1 MAGITST
8 GFGSGLPI
16 NDLVTQLV
24 KAEGTPA
31 NNRIDRREANLQT
44 QLSSIGSLKGAL
56 SEFEA
61 AAKKLSAPDNF
72 TNRTASSSNTSIATF
87 TSTQSATQG
96 SYQLAV
102 ERLASAQKLVGQQA
116 YNSGDTGTLTL
127 NNASGRSFTVD
138 INSENATLEGI
149 RDSVNNSSN
158 NFGVTATILNLN
170 DGPRLILTAD
180 DTGEENRITSITSN
194 ASQGDLSVFDYTYV
208 DSDPESIGSNVNF
221 QQVTAGD
228 DARFT
233 LEGQLITSASNTIEN
248 IIPSTTITL
257 KETTDLNQSV
267 NLSVSKSVSDVRKSI
282 EEFVSAYNK
291 LQGFI
296 NGQTNFDEN
305 SGSAGSLLGD
315 ALTRT
320 VQSQIRSVLGSQ
332 VNEAGDISSLTQ
344 LGITTNRSGLLEI
357 SASRLNKALD
367 ENFESVTQLFSGSN
381 GLAARLD
388 TTLNGYL
395 QRNGIF
401 DTRTQ
406 SLNSQIKGLDSER
419 EVLSRRLDRLET
431 RLFAQFNAMDSI
443 VAQLNNTGNYLNQ
456 QLESISQI
464 SSPRNSNR

>member
-56 SEFEA
+56 SEFQSA
-61 AAKKLSAPDNF
+61 VKKLSSPDNF

-116 YNSGDTGTLTL
+116 YTSGDTGSLTL
-127 NNASGRSFTVD
+127 SNASGRSFTVD
-138 INSENATLEGI
+138 VNSDKASLEGI
-149 RDSVNNSSN
+149 RDSINNASN

-170 DGPRLILTAD
+170 DGPRLVLTAN

-194 ASQGDLSVFDYTYV
+194 TSQGDLSVFDYVYD
-208 DSDPESIGSNVNF
+208 DSDPENIGNNANF

-233 LEGQLITSASNTIEN
+233 LEGQLLTTASNTIDN
-248 IIPSTTITL
+248 AIPGTTITL
-257 KETTDLNQSV
+257 KDTTEENKPV
-267 NLSVSKSVSDVRKSI
+267 NLNISASSSSVRSSI

-291 LQGFI
+291 LQSFI
-296 NGQTNFDEN
+296 SGQTNFNEDT
-305 SGSAGSLLGD
+305 GSAGTLLGD

-320 VQSQIRSVLGSQ
+320 VQNQIRSVLGSQ
-332 VNEAGDISSLTQ
+332 VNEAGELSSLTQ
-344 LGITTNRSGLLEI
+344 LGITTNRNGQLEI

-401 DTRTQ
+401 DSRTE
-406 SLNSQIKGLDSER
+406 SLNSQIKGLDTER

-443 VAQLNNTGNYLNQ
+443 VAQLNNTGNYLTQ

-464 SSPRNSNR
+464 SSPRNSKR